1 MFQRNG
7 RAGYVLKP
15 PALRASSSFGVSTK
29 ELLSR
34 RRQHYLDV
42 KVISAQQLSRTKD
55 GSGREMVEKTMM
67 DPFVEVFVHV
77 PEWPAMA
84 PAPAG
89 TAEASLP
96 PSPPPLPGGGGDG
109 PRSPPLSPRGGPKTV
124 SYRTNAVK
132 NNGFNPVWEERLRIP
147 FECVGDMLDLV
158 FVRFVVRQE
167 DREVEEPLGAY
178 CASLGSLGRGEGFFF
193 FSVLC

>member
-15 PALRASSSFGVSTK
+15 PALRSGSSSSAVSMK
-29 ELLSR
+29 ELLSK

-42 KVISAQQLSRTKD
+42 KVISAQQLSRAKD
-55 GSGREMVEKTMM
+55 ASGRESIEKTMM

-77 PEWPAMA
+77 PEWPAVS
-84 PAPAG
+84 PAVTAG
-89 TAEASLP
+89 ATLP
-96 PSPPPLPGGGGDG
+96 PSPPLPPSGVGGEG
-109 PRSPPLSPRGGPKTV
+109 PRSPPLSPRGGPKTI
-124 SYRTNAVK
+124 SYRTSAVK

-147 FECVGDMLDLV
+147 FECVGDMFDLV

-178 CASLGSLGRGEGFFF
+178 CASLGSLGRGTF
-193 FSVLC
+193 